1 MGARRAAGYV
11 AAAMKIRLA
20 SFNLNN
26 LFERPRLLQLPGF
39 STTAAKVLKDVE
51 RLTALLES
59 TSYAGAIGGEIVAL
73 LTKYGFAKKNGG
85 NEWFDVQQVRAKLFS
100 VGQTGLKLKAAGRAD
115 WLGWVELK
123 REDVNNAAI
132 KNTAR
137 VVAAVN
143 ADVLCTVET
152 ESRPAMDRFNAQALR
167 PAQASYP
174 HFLLVDGNDPRGIDV
189 GVFSRFPIRS
199 VRSHVDDTFA
209 GANGKP
215 YVVFSRDCAEYEIA
229 LPDGRTLWLLANH
242 FKSQGYGTP
251 ASNDAKRLKQTQRVR
266 EILLARFDLKK
277 DLVVV
282 AGDFNAAPTSASLK
296 PLLTTPN
303 LRDAFDAPV
312 FAGQPRW
319 TYHGGKQ
326 QLDYLLLSKPLF
338 AAIKAVGIER
348 RGVWMK
354 GVTPFPEVT
363 GDANAAS
370 DHAAVWA
377 EVEV

>member
-1 MGARRAAGYV
+1 
-11 AAAMKIRLA
+11 MKLRLA

-26 LFERPRLLQLPGF
+26 LFERPRVLQLPGF
-39 STTAAKVLKDVE
+39 SATAAQVLKDIE
-51 RLTALLES
+51 RLTVLLES
-59 TSYAGAIGGEIVAL
+59 ASYADATGAEIVAL
-73 LTKYGFAKKNGG
+73 LTKYGFAKKNGS
-85 NEWFDVQQVRAKLFS
+85 NEWFDIQQARGKLFS
-100 VGQTGLKLKAAGRAD
+100 LGKTGLTLKAAGRAD
-115 WLGWVELK
+115 WLGWVDLK
-123 REDVNNAAI
+123 REDVNDDAI

-152 ESRPAMDRFNAQALR
+152 ESRPALDRFNAQALR
-167 PAQASYP
+167 PAQANYP

-199 VRSHVDDTFA
+199 VRSHVDDTYT

-215 YVVFSRDCAEYEIA
+215 YVVFSRDCAEYEIE
-229 LPDGRTLWLLANH
+229 LPGGRTLWLLANH

-266 EILLARFDLKK
+266 EILLERFDLKK
-277 DLVVV
+277 ELVVV
-282 AGDFNAAPTSASLK
+282 AGDFNAEPTSASLK

-303 LRDAFDAPV
+303 LRDAFEASV
-312 FAGQPRW
+312 FKNQPRW

-338 AAIKAVGIER
+338 AAVKTVGIER
-348 RGVWMK
+348 RGMWMK

-363 GDANAAS
+363 GDTNAAS

>member
-1 MGARRAAGYV
+1 
-11 AAAMKIRLA
+11 MKLRLA

-39 STTAAKVLKDVE
+39 SASAAKVLKDVE
-51 RLTALLES
+51 RLTSLLENP
-59 TSYAGAIGGEIVAL
+59 SYAGAVGSEIVAL

-85 NEWFDVQQVRAKLFS
+85 NEWFAIQQIRGKLFS
-100 VGQTGLKLKAAGRAD
+100 VGQAGLKLKAAGRAD
-115 WLGWVELK
+115 WLGWIELK
-123 REDVNNAAI
+123 REDVNDIAI
-132 KNTAR
+132 RNTAR

-152 ESRPAMDRFNAQALR
+152 ESRPAMDRFNKQALR
-167 PAQASYP
+167 PANATYP
-174 HFLLVDGNDPRGIDV
+174 HFLLVDGNDERGIDV

-209 GANGKP
+209 GTNGKLYP
-215 YVVFSRDCAEYEIA
+215 IFSRDCAEYEIE
-229 LPDGRTLWLLANH
+229 LPGGRTLWLLANH

-266 EILLARFDLKK
+266 EILLARFDLKQ
-277 DLVVV
+277 DLVAV
-282 AGDFNAAPTSASLK
+282 AGDFNAEPKSGSLK
-296 PLLTTPN
+296 PLLTTPH

-312 FAGQPRW
+312 FKNQPRW

-338 AAIKAVGIER
+338 DAVRAVGIER
-348 RGVWMK
+348 RGMWTK
-354 GVTPFPEVT
+354 GVEPFPEVN
-363 GDANAAS
+363 DEANAAS

-377 EVEV
+377 DVEV